1 MANAHL
7 RNKRMKL
14 RTVKREPPDLNIT
27 PLIDVVFLLLIFF
40 MVSTTFDKES
50 RIKINLPAAATQD
63 SEEKEVPIIDI
74 TVDQAGTFYVNEEEV
89 INTDPETLKK
99 AIAKIS
105 VDDPQQVLVIT
116 ADAEA
121 DYQSVMTVMD
131 VSRQLGIVNMT
142 LTGRKPAKQE

>member
-1 MANAHL
+1 
-7 RNKRMKL
+7 MKL